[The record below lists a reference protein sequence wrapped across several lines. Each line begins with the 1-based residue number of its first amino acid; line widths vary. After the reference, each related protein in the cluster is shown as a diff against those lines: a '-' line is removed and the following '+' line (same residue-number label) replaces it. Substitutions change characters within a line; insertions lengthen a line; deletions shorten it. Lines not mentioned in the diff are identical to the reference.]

1 MCVFLVLVILQ
12 TWHENDKK
20 ICQAGLVWHGQGDM
34 NNYTKTRDQLKR
46 ELKQIYNN
54 NSNVKKI

>member
-1 MCVFLVLVILQ
+1 MKMI
-12 TWHENDKK
+12 KK